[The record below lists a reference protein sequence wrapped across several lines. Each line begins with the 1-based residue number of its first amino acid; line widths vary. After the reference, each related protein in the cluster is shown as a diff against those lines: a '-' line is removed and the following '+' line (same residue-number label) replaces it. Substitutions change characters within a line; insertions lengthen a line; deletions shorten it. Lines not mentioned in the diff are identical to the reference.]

1 MDWRFPAVLVL
12 ALVLSMFMTVV
23 QMRAYMSQVNE
34 IAKANAGKNLNLV
47 SGRGKG
53 AFRGA
58 IAVLLVDPTTL
69 EVVEARALL
78 GFSVFGRLKPAPD
91 LEGPLT
97 TVYDRAEA
105 RHKHLGTAVRQAISM
120 LPHTVRA
127 QVTLPPVK
135 GKTKRAQPNAVKGAA
150 PKQFTGLSRVSN

>member
-1 MDWRFPAVLVL
+1 MDWRFPAELVL
-12 ALVLSMFMTVV
+12 ALVLSMVMSGV
-23 QMRAYMSQVNE
+23 QMRAYMAQVNE

-69 EVVEARALL
+69 EVVEARALV
-78 GFSVFGRLKPAPD
+78 GFSVFGRLKPAPE
-91 LEGPLT
+91 LEGPLK

-120 LPHTVRA
+120 LPHKVRA
-127 QVTLPPVK
+127 QVTLPPAK
-135 GKTKRAQPNAVKGAA
+135 SKKRGQPTAVKGAA
-150 PKQFTGLSRVSN
+150 PKQFAGLSRISN

>member
-1 MDWRFPAVLVL
+1 
-12 ALVLSMFMTVV
+12 
-23 QMRAYMSQVNE
+23 MRAYMAQVNE

-69 EVVEARALL
+69 EVVEARALV
-78 GFSVFGRLKPAPD
+78 GFSVFGRLKPAPE
-91 LEGPLT
+91 LEGPLK

-120 LPHTVRA
+120 LPHKVRA
-127 QVTLPPVK
+127 QVTLPPAK
-135 GKTKRAQPNAVKGAA
+135 SKKRGQPTAVKGAA
-150 PKQFTGLSRVSN
+150 PKQFAGLSHISN

>member
-12 ALVLSMFMTVV
+12 ALVLSMVMSGV
-23 QMRAYMSQVNE
+23 QMRAYMAQVNE

-69 EVVEARALL
+69 EVVEARA
-78 GFSVFGRLKPAPD
+78 
-91 LEGPLT
+91 
-97 TVYDRAEA
+97 
-105 RHKHLGTAVRQAISM
+105 
-120 LPHTVRA
+120 
-127 QVTLPPVK
+127 QVTLPPAK
-135 GKTKRAQPNAVKGAA
+135 SKKRGQPTAVKGAA
-150 PKQFTGLSRVSN
+150 PKQFAGLSRISN

>member
-12 ALVLSMFMTVV
+12 ALVLSMVMSGV
-23 QMRAYMSQVNE
+23 QMRAYMAQVNE

-47 SGRGKG
+47 SGRGKA

-69 EVVEARALL
+69 EVVEARALV
-78 GFSVFGRLKPAPD
+78 GFSVFGRLKPAPE
-91 LEGPLT
+91 LEGPLK

-120 LPHTVRA
+120 LPHKVRA
-127 QVTLPPVK
+127 QVTLPPAK
-135 GKTKRAQPNAVKGAA
+135 SKKRGQPTAVKGAA
-150 PKQFTGLSRVSN
+150 PKQFAGLSRISN

>member
-1 MDWRFPAVLVL
+1 MDWRFPAELVL
-12 ALVLSMFMTVV
+12 ALVLSMVMSGV
-23 QMRAYMSQVNE
+23 QMRAYMAQVNE

-69 EVVEARALL
+69 EVVEARALV
-78 GFSVFGRLKPAPD
+78 GFSVFGRLKPAPE
-91 LEGPLT
+91 LEGPLK

-120 LPHTVRA
+120 LPHKVRA
-127 QVTLPPVK
+127 QVTLPPAK
-135 GKTKRAQPNAVKGAA
+135 SKKRGQPTAVKGAA
-150 PKQFTGLSRVSN
+150 PKQFAGLSHISN

>member
-23 QMRAYMSQVNE
+23 QMRAYMRQVNE

-69 EVVEARALL
+69 EVIEARALV
-78 GFSVFGRLKPAPD
+78 GFSVFGRLKPAPE
-91 LEGPLT
+91 LEGPLK
-97 TVYDRAEA
+97 TVFDRAQA
-105 RHKHLGTAVRQAISM
+105 RHKHLGTAVRQAIGM
-120 LPHTVRA
+120 LPHKVRA
-127 QVTLPPVK
+127 QVALPPAK
-135 GKTKRAQPNAVKGAA
+135 GKAKRAQPAAIKGAA
-150 PKQFTGLSRVSN
+150 PKQFVGLSRISN

>member
-23 QMRAYMSQVNE
+23 QMRAYMRQVNE

-78 GFSVFGRLKPAPD
+78 GFSVFGRLKPAPE
-91 LEGPLT
+91 LEGPLK

-105 RHKHLGTAVRQAISM
+105 RHKHLGTAVRQAIGM

-135 GKTKRAQPNAVKGAA
+135 SKSKRAQPNAVKGAA
-150 PKQFTGLSRVSN
+150 PKQFAGLSRVRN

>member
-12 ALVLSMFMTVV
+12 ALVLSMVMSGV
-23 QMRAYMSQVNE
+23 QMRAYMAQVNE

-53 AFRGA
+53 ASRGA
-58 IAVLLVDPTTL
+58 IAVLLV
-69 EVVEARALL
+69 
-78 GFSVFGRLKPAPD
+78 APE
-91 LEGPLT
+91 LEGPLK

-120 LPHTVRA
+120 LPHKVRA
-127 QVTLPPVK
+127 QVTLPPAK
-135 GKTKRAQPNAVKGAA
+135 SKKRGQPTAVKGAA
-150 PKQFTGLSRVSN
+150 PKQFAGLSRISN

>member
-12 ALVLSMFMTVV
+12 ALVLSMVMSGV
-23 QMRAYMSQVNE
+23 QMRAYMAQVNE

-58 IAVLLVDPTTL
+58 IAVLLVDPTML
-69 EVVEARALL
+69 EVVEARALV
-78 GFSVFGRLKPAPD
+78 GFSVFGRLKPAPE
-91 LEGPLT
+91 LEGPLK

-120 LPHTVRA
+120 LPHKVRA
-127 QVTLPPVK
+127 QVTLPPAK
-135 GKTKRAQPNAVKGAA
+135 SKKRGQPTAVKGAA
-150 PKQFTGLSRVSN
+150 PKQFAGLSRISN

>member
-1 MDWRFPAVLVL
+1 MDWRFPAVLVP
-12 ALVLSMFMTVV
+12 ALVLSMVMSGV
-23 QMRAYMSQVNE
+23 QMRAYMAQVNE

-69 EVVEARALL
+69 EVVEARALV
-78 GFSVFGRLKPAPD
+78 GFSVFGRLKPAPE
-91 LEGPLT
+91 LEGPLK

-120 LPHTVRA
+120 LPHKVRA
-127 QVTLPPVK
+127 QVTLPPAK
-135 GKTKRAQPNAVKGAA
+135 SKKRGQPTAVKGAA
-150 PKQFTGLSRVSN
+150 PKQFAGLSRISN

>member
-12 ALVLSMFMTVV
+12 ALVLSMVMSGV
-23 QMRAYMSQVNE
+23 QMRAYMAQVNE

-69 EVVEARALL
+69 EVVEARALV
-78 GFSVFGRLKPAPD
+78 GFSVFGRLKPVPE
-91 LEGPLT
+91 LEGPLK

-120 LPHTVRA
+120 LPHKVRA
-127 QVTLPPVK
+127 QVTLPPAK
-135 GKTKRAQPNAVKGAA
+135 SKKRGQPTAVKGTA
-150 PKQFTGLSRVSN
+150 PKQFAGLSRISN

>member
-12 ALVLSMFMTVV
+12 ALVLSMVMSGV
-23 QMRAYMSQVNE
+23 QMRAYMAQVNE

-47 SGRGKG
+47 SGCGKG

-69 EVVEARALL
+69 EVVEARALV
-78 GFSVFGRLKPAPD
+78 GFSVFGRLKPAPE
-91 LEGPLT
+91 LEGPLK

-120 LPHTVRA
+120 LPHKVRA
-127 QVTLPPVK
+127 QVTLPPAK
-135 GKTKRAQPNAVKGAA
+135 SKKRGQPTAVKGAA
-150 PKQFTGLSRVSN
+150 PKQFAGLSRISN